1 MKPGAKRNRIKVPAS
16 SHSRDGRNIPLSRSA
31 FDTGILPQP
40 ETAPGMGEDPWEL
53 SRPHMQ
59 FVGLGK
65 ASFFRTLLRAASILL
80 QGIRYFLYSIWL
92 WITVKNAAKR
102 QQLRAERLREGF
114 MALGG
119 MLVKLGQQLSLRHD
133 ILPKIYCDELEKLL
147 DSSRPFPVEIALQ
160 TIFRQT
166 KRHWSEIFIEF
177 NRNPIGVASM
187 ACVYDAR
194 LKSGERVAV
203 KVRRPGIDRTFATD
217 FRALDWTAAFLEFLT
232 LARQGVLQS
241 FRDEV
246 RKNFLEE
253 LDFRIEARYQELY
266 RAYLKRRKDL
276 HVTAPR
282 VFYEWSGLE
291 VLVSEYVT
299 GIPLTEIRNA
309 VVTRDDEHLARLR
322 ELDIDPRV
330 IAKRLIRV
338 SYYTFYECPFFHGD
352 PHPGN
357 IFVRPK
363 NKIVMVDFGACGVFS
378 VKDRAWMWQM
388 QEYYSRGDVSGMVQ
402 CVLGIMEPLPMMN
415 IDAFR
420 NDLTQAWW
428 HGYYG
433 IQSKHAEWWERT
445 SFRLWVA
452 LLVLFRQYQLP
463 MPLNLFRMIR
473 ATLLYDTV
481 AAQLYHKI
489 DVFKEFR
496 SYYARVTSEARARL
510 WQSVICQALTG
521 PSSDTSFRIEQAIQ
535 TGKDLLFQVQQ
546 FLREPR
552 LNFAAIPDKIFH
564 AIDVAVDL
572 FQTTLTTAGALSVG
586 VVLYLRLK
594 EGRWALPWQW
604 PQGMRWASLLF
615 LGFYI
620 YLYSR
625 KVLVRFRDPDNYS
638 ERRSS

>member
-1 MKPGAKRNRIKVPAS
+1 MQMVALGNAS
-16 SHSRDGRNIPLSRSA
+16 FYRTFLRAVVILSRA
-31 FDTGILPQP
+31 L
-40 ETAPGMGEDPWEL
+40 
-53 SRPHMQ
+53 
-59 FVGLGK
+59 
-65 ASFFRTLLRAASILL
+65 
-80 QGIRYFLYSIWL
+80 RYFLYCIFV
-92 WITVKNAAKR
+92 WITVRNGQRR
-102 QQLRAERLREGF
+102 QQLRAQRLREGF

-133 ILPKIYCDELEKLL
+133 ILPKVYCDELEKLL
-147 DSSRPFPVEIALQ
+147 DSSRPFPVETALQ

-166 KRHWSEIFIEF
+166 KRPWFEIFQEF

-203 KVRRPGIDRTFATD
+203 KVRRPGIDRIFATD

-266 RAYLKRRKDL
+266 RIYLKRRKDL

-309 VVTRDDEHLARLR
+309 VVRGDEVQLGRYR
-322 ELDIDPRV
+322 ELDIEPRV

-357 IFVRPK
+357 IFIRPK
-363 NKIVMVDFGACGVFS
+363 NEIVMVDFGACGVFS
-378 VKDRAWMWQM
+378 AKDRAWMWQM
-388 QEYYSRGDVSGMVQ
+388 QEYYGRGDVSGMVQ

-420 NDLTQAWW
+420 SDLTQAWW

-452 LLVLFRQYQLP
+452 LLMLFRKYQLP

-496 SYYARVTSEARARL
+496 KYYARVTEGARVRL
-510 WQSVICQALTG
+510 WQSVVCQALTG

-552 LNFAAIPDKIFH
+552 FNFAAIPDKIFH
-564 AIDVAVDL
+564 AIDIGIDFFRTVLMTSSVL
-572 FQTTLTTAGALSVG
+572 ILGAMV
-586 VVLYLRLK
+586 YLRLRTK
-594 EGRWALPWQW
+594 VWAYHPREW
-604 PQGMRWASLLF
+604 PSGMWFVLLT
-615 LGFYI
+615 LSAAYI

-638 ERRSS
+638 DRRND